1 MESNRPNLFIVGAPR
16 CGTTSLHSLLAQHP
30 DIYMSPVKEPHF
42 FARDVNQRY
51 EEHLGRRIPSLYKD
65 LDRYLRLFDNAG
77 GRKIRGESSVYY
89 LYSRV
94 AAEEIKRFDP
104 AAKIVILL
112 REPVD
117 FLHSLYGRLRSMGDE
132 TAKTFEEALELE
144 DARRRGERL
153 PGTVRF
159 PELLFYSR
167 YAQFAEQIELYRRVF
182 SPDQVLVLLLEEYR
196 AERERTYSR
205 VLDFLE
211 VAPLPPSG
219 QEQKNPHQE
228 PRSLRLTVFLRERV
242 HWVQPSAAES
252 SGKEPRSLAWKTRR
266 KAYRFLER
274 INWRTT
280 ARAALDPALRERL
293 KQRHR
298 SEVARLSEL
307 LGRDLEKLWGYDGN
321 AAARNG

>member
-30 DIYMSPVKEPHF
+30 EIYMSPVKEPHF

-51 EEHLGRRIPSLYKD
+51 EEHVGRRIPSLYKD
-65 LDRYLRLFDNAG
+65 LERYLKLFEGAG
-77 GRKIRGESSVYY
+77 DKKIRGESSVYY

-94 AAEEIKRFDP
+94 AAEEIQRFDP

-132 TAKTFEEALELE
+132 TAKSFEEALVLE
-144 DARRRGERL
+144 DARRRGEGL
-153 PGTVRF
+153 PRTVRF

-167 YAQFAEQIELYRRVF
+167 YARFAEQIELYRRVF
-182 SPDQVLVLLLEEYR
+182 SPEQVLVLLLEEYL
-196 AERERTYSR
+196 AERERTYRR

-219 QEQKNPHQE
+219 REEKNPHQE

-242 HWVQPSAAES
+242 HWNQPRAES
-252 SGKEPRSLAWKTRR
+252 SGGQLGSLARKTRR
-266 KAYRFLER
+266 KAYRLLER

-280 ARAALDPALRERL
+280 PRAALDPAVRERL

-298 SEVARLSEL
+298 SEVDRLSEL
-307 LGRDLEKLWGYDGN
+307 LDRDLGKLWGYDGRV
-321 AAARNG
+321 AQRDG